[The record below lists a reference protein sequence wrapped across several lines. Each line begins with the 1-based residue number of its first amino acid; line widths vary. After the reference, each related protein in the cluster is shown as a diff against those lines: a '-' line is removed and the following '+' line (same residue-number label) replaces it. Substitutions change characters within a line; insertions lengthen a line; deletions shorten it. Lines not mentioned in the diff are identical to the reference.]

1 MLMYIL
7 IYRSIYTLMYRYINA
22 VSSRIPLSRA
32 CHLKWL
38 VCTQM
43 RHLLALGQS
52 DAASV
57 ALLRTKLTPDWLCNR
72 SAAIPKTKSIPIADL
87 TLVSIKSIQF

>member
-1 MLMYIL
+1 MQF
-7 IYRSIYTLMYRYINA
+7 RH
-22 VSSRIPLSRA
+22 VFHCPGRA
-32 CHLKWL
+32 FLKGWFAL
-38 VCTQM
+38 KCGIS
-43 RHLLALGQS
+43 LALGQS